1 MAGKNLVKIRGV
13 KILRGNL
20 SLRRWQFRMNPKGT
34 FRTLQYLHHMNTT
47 PLRRIL
53 TAFKDNFSLRVVNC
67 LVLINAFFNAPLNG
81 QSAELISEV
90 TQRDSI
96 TIRSIYNEILA
107 SGQCY
112 EQLRSLCKDVGPRL
126 SGSDNAQKAVF
137 WGKSLLES
145 YGADTVFLQEVV
157 VPKWER
163 GCCENA
169 AIHSGDKEVKVNICA
184 LGGSVSTQGIVKAQV
199 IEVKQLS
206 ELSTLGRGAIEGK
219 IVFFNRAL
227 DPLQINTGA
236 AYGGAFDQRSDGASE
251 AARYGAVGTLVRSLT
266 LAEDSYPH
274 TGAMNYADDADRIPA
289 AALST
294 SDAKILSQML
304 REDPELRLSMQ
315 LNCVRH
321 PDVVSHNVIA
331 ELRGWEF
338 PDRYI
343 VVGGH
348 LDSWDKGEG
357 AHDDG
362 AGIVQ
367 SIEVLRTFKALG
379 IRPRHTLR
387 VVLFMNEENGND
399 GGITYAEK
407 AKEGKLHHVAAV
419 ESDAGGFTP
428 RGFRIEARDD
438 QAEKF
443 KSWARLFEP
452 YDLHL
457 FQRGYSG
464 VDIRP
469 LKDGIA
475 ALFGLSPDSQRYFDF
490 HHSDRDVFENVHKRE
505 LELGAGA
512 IAGLIWLIDTY
523 GI

>member
-1 MAGKNLVKIRGV
+1 MHFVLFRVTPQGV
-13 KILRGNL
+13 LGSKFYIQPMISTPFSRILRRLQAIFSSGPQICLLAIAICHGIAVL
-20 SLRRWQFRMNPKGT
+20 SQHPSDYRDKALS
-34 FRTLQYLHHMNTT
+34 
-47 PLRRIL
+47 
-53 TAFKDNFSLRVVNC
+53 DSLM
-67 LVLINAFFNAPLNG
+67 
-81 QSAELISEV
+81 
-90 TQRDSI
+90 
-96 TIRSIYNEILA
+96 IRNIYNEVLG
-107 SGQCY
+107 SGECY
-112 EQLRSLCKDVGPRL
+112 ETLRSLCKDIGSRL
-126 SGSDNAQKAVF
+126 SGSENAQKAVE
-137 WGKSLLES
+137 WGRLLLES
-145 YGADTVFLQEVV
+145 YGADSVFLQEVM

-163 GCCENA
+163 GCCEWA
-169 AIHSGDKEVKVNICA
+169 TIKSGKEEVKVNICA
-184 LGGSVSTQGIVKAQV
+184 LGGSVSTQGTISAQV

-206 ELSTLGRGAIEGK
+206 DLALLGRDAVKGK
-219 IVFFNRAL
+219 FVFFNRAL

-236 AYGGAFDQRSDGASE
+236 AYGGAVDQRSDGASE
-251 AARYGAVGTLVRSLT
+251 AARYGAVGVLVRSMT
-266 LAEDSYPH
+266 LADDSYPH
-274 TGAMNYADDADRIPA
+274 TGAMNYADDVDRIPA
-289 AALST
+289 AAIST
-294 SDAKILSQML
+294 ADAKVL
-304 REDPELRLSMQ
+304 REMLSEDPGLQLTMN

-321 PDVVSHNVIA
+321 PDVLSHNVIA
-331 ELRGWEF
+331 ELRGWEY

-379 IRPRHTLR
+379 IKPRHTLR

-399 GGITYAEK
+399 GGITYAEI
-407 AKEGKLHHVAAV
+407 AKQEGLHHVAAI

-443 KSWARLFEP
+443 KSWAVLFEP
-452 YDLHL
+452 YNLHL

-469 LKDGIA
+469 LKDGSV
-475 ALFGLSPDSQRYFDF
+475 ALFGLAPDSQRYFDF

-505 LELGAGA
+505 LELGAA
-512 IAGLIWLIDTY
+512 SIAALVWLIDNY

>member
-1 MAGKNLVKIRGV
+1 MGIYVVLG
-13 KILRGNL
+13 
-20 SLRRWQFRMNPKGT
+20 
-34 FRTLQYLHHMNTT
+34 
-47 PLRRIL
+47 
-53 TAFKDNFSLRVVNC
+53 FSC
-67 LVLINAFFNAPLNG
+67 LYGPVFA
-81 QSAELISEV
+81 QSGPGYSGEPY
-90 TQRDSI
+90 RDSVMV
-96 TIRSIYNEILA
+96 RSIYNEILS
-107 SGQCY
+107 SGECY
-112 EQLRSLCKDVGPRL
+112 EQLRILCKDVGPRL
-126 SGSDNAQKAVF
+126 SGSENAQKAVE
-137 WGKSLLES
+137 WGRLLLES
-145 YGADTVFLQEVV
+145 YGADSVFLQEVM

-163 GCCENA
+163 GCCESA
-169 AIHSGDKEVKVNICA
+169 TIKSGKEEIKVNICA
-184 LGGSVSTQGIVKAQV
+184 LGGSVSTQGPINAQV
-199 IEVKQLS
+199 IEVRQLA
-206 ELSTLGRGAIEGK
+206 ELAMLGKETIEGK

-236 AYGGAFDQRSDGASE
+236 AYGGAFDQRTDGASE

-274 TGAMNYADDADRIPA
+274 TGAMNYADDVARIPA
-289 AALST
+289 AAIST
-294 SDAKILSQML
+294 SDAKLLSEML
-304 REDPELRLSMQ
+304 KNDPGLQISLT
-315 LNCVRH
+315 LNCLRH
-321 PDVVSHNVIA
+321 PDVLSYNVIA
-331 ELRGWEF
+331 ELKGWEY

-367 SIEVLRTFKALG
+367 SIEVLRTFQSLG
-379 IRPRHTLR
+379 IKPRHTLR

-399 GGITYAEK
+399 GGETYAEK
-407 AKEGKLHHVAAV
+407 AKEAGLHHVAAV

-438 QAEKF
+438 QSEKF
-443 KSWARLFEP
+443 KTWASLFEP

-469 LKDGIA
+469 LKDGTV
-475 ALFGLSPDSQRYFDF
+475 ALFGLAPDSQRYFDF

-505 LELGAGA
+505 LELGAA
-512 IAGLIWLIDTY
+512 SIAALIWLIDTY